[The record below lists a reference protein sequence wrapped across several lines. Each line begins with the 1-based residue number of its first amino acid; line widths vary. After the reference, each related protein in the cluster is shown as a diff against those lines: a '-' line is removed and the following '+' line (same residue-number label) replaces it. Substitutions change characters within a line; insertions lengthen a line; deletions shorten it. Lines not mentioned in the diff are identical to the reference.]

1 MIQENLR
8 VTAQTVISQ
17 MLEGHKTFAD
27 LAERYGMEEEDFK
40 QVVARVVNDKDYPRL
55 EKANDKYIA
64 SRNRIRKNKIPI
76 QKPQVKERETNPVL
90 SKRKKLV
97 KYLVFI
103 DKKREY
109 CQVYTE
115 AKKADL
121 TEATLELEEAKK
133 ELEEAEKKVKA
144 AQKTYELKNDK
155 AQEAGQQLES
165 LDKERESIN
174 KQIQEIDSNIIFL
187 VSPDYQGK
195 KPEYGTLISVVPM
208 EGAIVEDVSDVVLI
222 SEMTAEEMFLFDS
235 MESAKAANQ
244 YIKLVTKYFVDDK
257 KYQLLVDNDI
267 LVKLLE
273 KQELIEEEV
282 ERTS

>member
-115 AKKADL
+115 GKKADL

-144 AQKTYELKNDK
+144 AQKTYELKNGQV
-155 AQEAGQQLES
+155 QEAGQQLES

-187 VSPDYQGK
+187 VAPDYQGK

-257 KYQLLVDNDI
+257 EYQLMVDNDI
-267 LVKLLE
+267 LIKLLE

>member
-27 LAERYGMEEEDFK
+27 LAERYGMQEEDFK

-103 DKKREY
+103 DKKREC

-115 AKKADL
+115 EKKADL

-144 AQKTYELKNDK
+144 AQKTYELKNGQ

-187 VSPDYQGK
+187 VAPDYQGK

-257 KYQLLVDNDI
+257 KYQLLVDNEI
-267 LVKLLE
+267 LIKLLE
-273 KQELIEEEV
+273 KQELIEEV

>member
-103 DKKREY
+103 DKKREC

-115 AKKADL
+115 EKKADL

-187 VSPDYQGK
+187 VAPDYQGK

-267 LVKLLE
+267 LIKLLE

>member
-90 SKRKKLV
+90 SKRKKLM

-103 DKKREY
+103 DKKREC

-115 AKKADL
+115 EKKADL

-187 VSPDYQGK
+187 VAPDYQGK

-267 LVKLLE
+267 LIKLLE

>member
-103 DKKREY
+103 DKMREY

-115 AKKADL
+115 GKKADL

-144 AQKTYELKNDK
+144 AQKTYELKNGQV
-155 AQEAGQQLES
+155 QEAGQQLES

-187 VSPDYQGK
+187 VAPDYQGK

-257 KYQLLVDNDI
+257 EYQLLVDNDI
-267 LVKLLE
+267 LIKLLE